1 MTDILITGGR
11 IIDGTGNAW
20 FYGDLAISGNEI
32 ERIAPPG
39 TIDPTTASTVIDA
52 TGHVVA
58 PGFIDIQS
66 HSIIP
71 IFLDGKVLSKVTQG
85 ITTEIMGEFWTP
97 APFGGR
103 VSTPFGI
110 ALVHRLEDD
119 EDVRWSEVAREWTRF
134 GDWLAF
140 IEDKG
145 VSVNVGSFL
154 GGGTVREYA
163 MGEAMGDAP
172 EEALAEMRRI
182 TAEAMEDGAFGVASA
197 LIYPPNIYSSTHEL
211 TEVMKVVAAYHGVH
225 ITHMRSESAR
235 ILEALEETIQIAVDS
250 GVSTEIYHLK
260 ASGKASWEL
269 MPAVI
274 DRITQA
280 RAQGIDIAADMYPYE
295 ASGTGLSSSV
305 PAWSAADGK
314 LMDNL
319 RNPETRARMLAEM
332 RDRSNSGEGGAHRT
346 GPEGTLLAEF
356 RKPELAAR
364 FQGKTLDVV
373 ADELGM
379 EWNDALLYLLEQ
391 DESAIFTMFFGMS
404 TENIELQVK
413 QPWIKWGTDAGGV
426 DPEWAEP
433 RGLVHPRAYG
443 TYPRIMGRFV
453 RENGWITLE
462 DAVRKATSAVA
473 DRLGMRDRGL
483 LRGGMKADV
492 IVFDPDTIIDNAT
505 YLEPHQLSTGVRDVF
520 VNGVP
525 VLRDAEHTG
534 KMPGTRVYGPGYRG

>member
-20 FYGDLAISGNEI
+20 FYGDLAITGDRI
-32 ERIAPPG
+32 ERVAPPG
-39 TIDPTTASTVIDA
+39 TIDRDSAATVIDA
-52 TGHVVA
+52 SGHVVA

-71 IFLDGKVLSKVTQG
+71 FLIDGHSLSKVTQG

-103 VSTPFGI
+103 VSDPFGI
-110 ALVHRLEDD
+110 ALVHRLQDD
-119 EDVRWSEVAREWTRF
+119 EAAKWGEVVKTWSRF

-140 IEDKG
+140 LEDRG

-163 MGEAMGDAP
+163 MGESMGEPTD
-172 EEALAEMRRI
+172 EQLAEMRRV

-211 TEVMKVVAAYHGVH
+211 TEVMKVVAAYNGVH
-225 ITHMRSESAR
+225 ITHMRSESAK
-235 ILEALEETIQIAVDS
+235 ILEGLAETLQIARDS
-250 GVSTEIYHLK
+250 GVITEIYHLK
-260 ASGKASWEL
+260 ASGKGSWEF
-269 MPAVI
+269 MPEVI
-274 DRITQA
+274 ERISAA
-280 RAQGIDIAADMYPYE
+280 RAEGIDIAADMYPYE

-305 PAWSAADGK
+305 PAWAAADGK
-314 LMDNL
+314 LFDNL
-319 RNPETRARMLAEM
+319 RDPETRARMLADM
-332 RDRSNSGEGGAHRT
+332 RDTTAGEGGAHRT

-356 RKPELAAR
+356 RNPELAAR

-373 ADELGM
+373 ANELGM
-379 EWNDALLYLLEQ
+379 EWNEALLWLL
-391 DESAIFTMFFGMS
+391 DEDQSAIFTMFFGMS
-404 TENIELQVK
+404 TENLEMQVK

-426 DPEWAEP
+426 DPAWQAD

-443 TYPRIMGRFV
+443 TYPRILGRFV

-462 DAVRKATSAVA
+462 DAIRKGTSAVA
-473 DRLGMRDRGL
+473 DRLGIRDRGL
-483 LRGGMKADV
+483 LRDGMKADV
-492 IVFDPDTIIDNAT
+492 IVFDPDTIIDHSEYT
-505 YLEPHQLSTGVRDVF
+505 DPHHLSTGIRDVF
-520 VNGVP
+520 VNGVA
-525 VLRDAEHTG
+525 VVHHSAHTG
-534 KMPGTRVYGPGYRG
+534 ATPGSRVFGPGYKN